1 MTDFYGEYFN
11 LHTISPPPDTQK
23 DLWKAWEM
31 AEYVQQTV
39 EEMTNEVMQLERVG
53 LFDKVEI
60 KWVTL
65 LLLLEFGVAV
75 CVCTVVEELFV
86 SSGQWTD
93 VSILGRVNHY

>member
-11 LHTISPPPDTQK
+11 LHTISSPPDTQK
-23 DLWKAWEM
+23 ALWKAWEM

-75 CVCTVVEELFV
+75 CVCVYGSRGVVC
-86 SSGQWTD
+86 
-93 VSILGRVNHY
+93 